1 MAQPSQS
8 QYVEQP
14 RFCESCPL
22 CITGKSHPAR
32 LPVPSGLHVRASHEN
47 LSRLFR
53 SARAAQCVTT
63 KRDPDRSRGLPVSA
77 GYLARTHD
85 PHHQRKGCEDWSGQ
99 HPAPSQYYQTKKIP
113 TRRLRLRAASCA
125 LPTSKPRPRI
135 SHQSTSVPC
144 RVNPLYAFSRAREGI
159 AALTL
164 VWPFPARE
172 APERSEYRQ
181 GRHILHLWRCPKC
194 DYCFEGFGEVDRS
207 PARWPGASVRMDRD
221 QRARNDRVRVLMKK
235 RPRPPSLGRTGT
247 GQGRPSDPR
256 R

>member
-1 MAQPSQS
+1 M
-8 QYVEQP
+8 
-14 RFCESCPL
+14 
-22 CITGKSHPAR
+22 
-32 LPVPSGLHVRASHEN
+32 HVRASHEN
-47 LSRLFR
+47 LRRLFR

-144 RVNPLYAFSRAREGI
+144 RVNPLYAFSRAREGGP
-159 AALTL
+159 LGQR
-164 VWPFPARE
+164 F
-172 APERSEYRQ
+172 RSGGAGSELSGRQ
-181 GRHILHLWRCPKC
+181 RHDPIETAGRGDLWRVCALA
-194 DYCFEGFGEVDRS
+194 FQAG
-207 PARWPGASVRMDRD
+207 
-221 QRARNDRVRVLMKK
+221 
-235 RPRPPSLGRTGT
+235 
-247 GQGRPSDPR
+247 
-256 R
+256 

>member
-47 LSRLFR
+47 LRRLFR

-125 LPTSKPRPRI
+125 LPASKPRPGFLI
-135 SHQSTSVPC
+135 
-144 RVNPLYAFSRAREGI
+144 NPLLCLIPGCEAADVFHLTIAPRNPDIPSGPGFQMSCLKNRIGLHFIHWPTGGVILSRA
-159 AALTL
+159 T
-164 VWPFPARE
+164 
-172 APERSEYRQ
+172 
-181 GRHILHLWRCPKC
+181 
-194 DYCFEGFGEVDRS
+194 
-207 PARWPGASVRMDRD
+207 
-221 QRARNDRVRVLMKK
+221 
-235 RPRPPSLGRTGT
+235 
-247 GQGRPSDPR
+247 PR
-256 R
+256 RLFRGRNVVQGHLVLPFRFIIKLADQLDEFVR